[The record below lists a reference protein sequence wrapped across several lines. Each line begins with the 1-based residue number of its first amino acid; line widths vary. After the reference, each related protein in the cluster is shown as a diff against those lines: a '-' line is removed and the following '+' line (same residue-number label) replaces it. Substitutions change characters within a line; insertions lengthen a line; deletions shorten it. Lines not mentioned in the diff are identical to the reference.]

1 MRRKRLIS
9 GLQAE
14 AGALQQ
20 PLLRGTEQAQPGGER
35 GGEVRT
41 KTCLRP
47 ARSHLGGCHCLCLLC
62 RSDLAAGRSSIY
74 SSQRARFPAQESLC
88 PPHIALYGWIRL
100 LEPRAC
106 TSPVGTVFHFYKVS
120 TTEPLRHVFRKKT
133 GKCVNFEE
141 KKGGVVY
148 PNPTSFVI

>member
-20 PLLRGTEQAQPGGER
+20 PLLRGTEQAQPGGGG

-41 KTCLRP
+41 KNCLRP

-74 SSQRARFPAQESLC
+74 SSQRARSPGKPLPSAHRIVWLDQIIRASCLYKPSGHCPTAQ
-88 PPHIALYGWIRL
+88 
-100 LEPRAC
+100 
-106 TSPVGTVFHFYKVS
+106 TVFHFYKVS

-133 GKCVNFEE
+133 GNV
-141 KKGGVVY
+141 
-148 PNPTSFVI
+148 

>member
-20 PLLRGTEQAQPGGER
+20 PLLRGTEQAQPGGGGG

-41 KTCLRP
+41 KNCLRP

-74 SSQRARFPAQESLC
+74 SSQRARSPGKPLPSAHRIVWLDQIIGASCLYKLSGHC
-88 PPHIALYGWIRL
+88 PNSFSFLQSFNNGTTKARL
-100 LEPRAC
+100 Q
-106 TSPVGTVFHFYKVS
+106 
-120 TTEPLRHVFRKKT
+120 KKN
-133 GKCVNFEE
+133 GKMCEF
-141 KKGGVVY
+141 
-148 PNPTSFVI
+148 